1 MKNFL
6 YKGDIHIHPNFLSDD
21 IYKDVLK
28 KLNKLKWNET
38 YQPNGGVLTK
48 NNSSSY
54 GNRYQACPTYEYLFK
69 YHQNYIQEK
78 FEKLLGEKIIEYK
91 CIARKIITEELK
103 KSQCKGRYG
112 FIHRD
117 IEDKY
122 LNAPVFAAVM
132 YFDQS
137 FDGGTAFF
145 ENRWEQV
152 PDITIGA
159 YPNRLIL
166 YYGGRWHAPA
176 FDHTYKERKTL
187 SFFLRLAN

>member
-1 MKNFL
+1 MPF
-6 YKGDIHIHPNFLSDD
+6 I
-21 IYKDVLK
+21 
-28 KLNKLKWNET
+28 T
-38 YQPNGGVLTK
+38 
-48 NNSSSY
+48 
-54 GNRYQACPTYEYLFK
+54 
-69 YHQNYIQEK
+69 
-78 FEKLLGEKIIEYK
+78 EKLWISLVD
-91 CIARKIITEELK
+91 K
-103 KSQCKGRYG
+103 KTFLMSQEFK
-112 FIHRD
+112 
-117 IEDKY
+117 KV
-122 LNAPVFAAVM
+122 N
-132 YFDQS
+132 FDQS